1 MPGIAVVTNPRSRR
15 NLRDPRLAGQLAY
28 VLGSKGEVAQPKD
41 REELTDTCRRFRD
54 AGVDVLAVNGGD
66 GTTHTILTALMQV
79 WGDAPLPS
87 VALLRGGTMNTV
99 ATGIGIRGSPAEL
112 LGRLVAQY
120 HAGEPIGFVERNLL
134 RVSGDVPQYGFLF
147 GNGLISN
154 YLEVYYEGSEPS
166 PAKAALVL
174 AKGILSAL
182 VGGEL
187 IQRLTRRAEVEVVA
201 GGETWPWRSYL
212 TVAAGTAD
220 NIGLGFKPFF
230 RASSHPGHMHALG
243 IACSARDFI
252 LDLPRVRLGKP
263 FTAPDVGQAVVDRL
277 ILRGD
282 RPLPYMVDG
291 DFHVGGQSLEVTV
304 GPRLR
309 LLLP

>member
-41 REELTDTCRRFRD
+41 RAELADTCRRFRD

-66 GTTHTILTALMQV
+66 GTTHTILTALLQV
-79 WGDAPLPS
+79 WGDAPLPA

-99 ATGIGIRGSPAEL
+99 AASIGIKGSPAEL

-120 HAGEPIGFVERNLL
+120 HSGEPIGSVERNLL
-134 RVSGDVPQYGFLF
+134 RVSGEVPQYGFLF

-166 PAKAALVL
+166 PTKAAMVL
-174 AKGILSAL
+174 ARGILSAC
-182 VGGEL
+182 VGGAL
-187 IQRLTRRAEVEVVA
+187 IQRLTRRAEVEVTA
-201 GGETWPWRSYL
+201 GDEVWPWKDYL

-220 NIGLGFKPFF
+220 NVGLGFKPFF
-230 RASSHPGHMHALG
+230 QASRHPGHLHALG
-243 IACSARDFI
+243 IACTAPQFI
-252 LDLPRVRLGKP
+252 LELPRVRLGRP
-263 FTAPDVGQAVVDRL
+263 LQSPDVGQAVVTRL
-277 ILRGD
+277 LLRAD
-282 RPLPYMVDG
+282 RPIAYMVDG

-309 LLLP
+309 LLIP